1 MKKKII
7 SAIILC
13 LCLCGCSHNQKEPS
27 SETHSYHFTA
37 GISSVETKQ
46 EKIESA
52 VTKYVK
58 SLSSIYGTY
67 DSISIGSV
75 KETGDYEYT
84 VSGKYWV
91 KDDYGDKHRYT
102 FTTKVTY
109 ISGEAK
115 ISSYDFKDWKEY

>member
-1 MKKKII
+1 MKKKIV
-7 SAIILC
+7 SALVLC
-13 LCLCGCSHNQKEPS
+13 LCLCGCSQKQEEPS

-37 GISSVETKQ
+37 GITSVETKQ

-58 SLSSIYGTY
+58 SHSSIYGNY
-67 DSISIGSV
+67 DSISIASV
-75 KETGDYEYT
+75 KETVDYEYT

-91 KDDYGDKHRYT
+91 KDDYGDKHCYK
-102 FTTKVTY
+102 FTTEVSY

-115 ISSYDFKDWKEY
+115 IGSYDFNDWSVY